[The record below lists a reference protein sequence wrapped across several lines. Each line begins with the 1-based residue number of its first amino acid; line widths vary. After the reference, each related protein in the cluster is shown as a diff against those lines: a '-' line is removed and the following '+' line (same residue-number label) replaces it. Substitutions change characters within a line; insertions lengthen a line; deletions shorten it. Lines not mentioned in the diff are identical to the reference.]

1 MAAQTIRLHVELEVL
16 DPVLALS
23 TPGVELV
30 DVFRLVGSRGD
41 DKTCVGSFLHRL
53 GLVDDPAATLPT
65 RGPVETLG
73 EEPGLLAFFLMAFLG
88 FVEQLFGES
97 LEARVGYESDGVSDA
112 LGLAV
117 IVQSGHRE
125 ACVRPYL

>member
-41 DKTCVGSFLHRL
+41 DKTCLGFFLYRL
-53 GLVDDPAATLPT
+53 GLVDDEVMRPPSKAAW
-65 RGPVETLG
+65 R
-73 EEPGLLAFFLMAFLG
+73 
-88 FVEQLFGES
+88 
-97 LEARVGYESDGVSDA
+97 AR
-112 LGLAV
+112 AV
-117 IVQSGHRE
+117 
-125 ACVRPYL
+125 